1 MGVGISALFLVYPEE
16 NLSLYVSPRY
26 VHVRG
31 KTTTER
37 QASPGI
43 ITNDDDRS
51 ENTSHTV
58 AGTLGVRYDLSSR
71 FNVFGEVGLEQERS
85 KVFDSNFTSRF
96 TRTGIR
102 SGVGVVFFF

>member
-1 MGVGISALFLVYPEE
+1 VGVGISALFLVYREE

-51 ENTSHTV
+51 ENTSDTV
-58 AGTLGVRYDLSSR
+58 VRSLGVR
-71 FNVFGEVGLEQERS
+71 
-85 KVFDSNFTSRF
+85 
-96 TRTGIR
+96 
-102 SGVGVVFFF
+102 